1 MRIAF
6 FTSFIDVQDRMP
18 DVTRLFENPV
28 EATTI
33 VKKFV
38 LLLDKKKKM
47 KKKMKKKNEKKK
59 KKKNGEQKNIKD

>member
-38 LLLDKKKKM
+38 LLLDKKKK
-47 KKKMKKKNEKKK
+47 
-59 KKKNGEQKNIKD
+59 